1 MMKQIVNRLVVFVAA
16 ILAMFTL
23 LQANP
28 ETAAAAT
35 RELRLGGVH
44 APASFETKELQRF
57 AALVSE
63 KSGGTLKV
71 SVFPAGQLGDAVS
84 MIENVMMGAIDM
96 FANVA
101 DWNQNVVKDYGI
113 MAMPFAFRDEAHMK
127 RFLASDIYGDM
138 KREMIEKKKLRVLA
152 DNWYRVPRVL
162 VTKFPV
168 KSLNDLEGKKFRLAN
183 IKAYVETWKALGMKP
198 TILPWAES
206 YLALKTGVV
215 DGMDSPF
222 SSVFPEKFYQAAP
235 YVTMTNHSIAP
246 FNILISEVVFK
257 KLTPVQ
263 QKALLDAG
271 KEAGDSY
278 TKAIQDQVAGHKA
291 KMIAEGAQVNDIDVK
306 PFVEKAR
313 PVAVRLEKD
322 GDWTPGLFDKVS
334 KL

>member
-1 MMKQIVNRLVVFVAA
+1 MLGIKRLAGTAA
-16 ILAMFTL
+16 ILAML
-23 LQANP
+23 PMVQATP
-28 ETAAAAT
+28 ATAAT
-35 RELRLGGVH
+35 KELRLGGVH
-44 APASFETKELQRF
+44 SPTSFETKGLMRF
-57 AALVSE
+57 AELAAA

-71 SVFPAGQLGDAVS
+71 NVFPAGQLGDAVS
-84 MIENVMMGAIDM
+84 MIENVMMGATDM

-113 MAMPFAFRDEAHMK
+113 MAMPFAFRDQAHMK
-127 RFLASDIYGDM
+127 TFLASDIYAAM
-138 KREMIEKKKLRVLA
+138 KKEMVEKKKLRVLA

-168 KSLNDLEGKKFRLAN
+168 TSIKDLEGRKFRLAN

-222 SSVFPEKFYQAAP
+222 SSVYPEKFYQAAP

-246 FNILISEVVFK
+246 FNILISEVVFQ
-257 KLTPVQ
+257 KLTADQ
-263 QKALLDAG
+263 QKALVEAG
-271 KEAGDSY
+271 KEAGDFY
-278 TKAIQDQVAGHKA
+278 TKSIQDDVQSLTA
-291 KMIAEGAQVNDIDVK
+291 KMVAEGAKVNEIDVK
-306 PFVEKAR
+306 EFVDRAR
-313 PVAVRLEKD
+313 PVATQLEKD
-322 GDWTPGLFDKVS
+322 GDWAPGLFDKVS

>member
-1 MMKQIVNRLVVFVAA
+1 MMQRISRLTVIA
-16 ILAMFTL
+16 ILAIPLMLHATP
-23 LQANP
+23 AM
-28 ETAAAAT
+28 AAAVK
-35 RELRLGGVH
+35 ELRLGGVH
-44 APASFETKELQRF
+44 SPTSFETKEIQRF
-57 AALVSE
+57 AALVAE

-71 SVFPAGQLGDAVS
+71 NVFPAGQLGDAVS
-84 MIENVMMGAIDM
+84 MIENVMMGALDM

-113 MAMPFAFRDEAHMK
+113 MAMPFAFRDQEHMK
-127 RFLASDIYGDM
+127 RFLASDTYTAM
-138 KREMIEKKKLRVLA
+138 KTEMIEKKKLRVLA

-168 KSLNDLEGKKFRLAN
+168 KSIKDLEGKKFRLAN

-206 YLALKTGVV
+206 YLSLKTGVV

-235 YVTMTNHSIAP
+235 YITMTNHSIAP

-257 KLTPVQ
+257 KLTQAQ

-278 TKAIQDQVAGHKA
+278 TKAIKEQVESHKA
-291 KMIAEGAQVNDIDVK
+291 KMIAEGAKVNDIDVK

-313 PVAVRLEKD
+313 PVATRLEKD
-322 GDWTPGLFDKVS
+322 GDWASGLFEKVS

>member
-1 MMKQIVNRLVVFVAA
+1 MRVIKRLVGVAA
-16 ILAMFTL
+16 LLAALPM
-23 LQANP
+23 LQTTPA
-28 ETAAAAT
+28 TAAVK
-35 RELRLGGVH
+35 ELRLGGVH
-44 APASFETKELQRF
+44 SPTSFETKGLERF
-57 AALVSE
+57 AALAAE

-71 SVFPAGQLGDAVS
+71 NVFPAGQLGDAVS
-84 MIENVMMGAIDM
+84 MIENVMMGALDM

-113 MAMPFAFRDEAHMK
+113 MAMPFAFRDMAHMK
-127 RFLASDIYGDM
+127 TFLASDIYAAM
-138 KREMIEKKKLRVLA
+138 KEEMIEKKKLRVLA

-168 KSLNDLEGKKFRLAN
+168 TSIKDLEGRKFRLAN

-206 YLALKTGVV
+206 YLSLKTGVV

-222 SSVFPEKFYQAAP
+222 SSVYPEKFYQAAP

-246 FNILISEVVFK
+246 FNVLISEVVFQ
-257 KLTPVQ
+257 KLTADQ
-263 QKALLDAG
+263 QKALLEAG
-271 KEAGDSY
+271 KEAGEFY
-278 TKAIQDQVAGHKA
+278 TKSIEEQVAVHTA
-291 KMIAEGAQVNDIDVK
+291 KMTEEGAKISNIDVTE
-306 PFVEKAR
+306 FVEKAR
-313 PVAVRLEKD
+313 PVAERLEKD

>member
-1 MMKQIVNRLVVFVAA
+1 MMKCSR
-16 ILAMFTL
+16 ILKAL
-23 LQANP
+23 LP
-28 ETAAAAT
+28 AAAAVALIQAGPALAAT
-35 RELRLGGVH
+35 KELRLGGVH
-44 APASFETKELQRF
+44 APASFETKALEQF
-57 AALVSE
+57 AKLAAE

-71 SVFPAGQLGDAVS
+71 NVFPAGQLGDAVS

-113 MAMPFAFRDEAHMK
+113 MAMPFAFRDQDHVK
-127 RFLASDIYGDM
+127 KFLASDVYAAM
-138 KREMIEKKKLRVLA
+138 KKEMLEKKKLRVLA

-168 KSLNDLEGKKFRLAN
+168 GSLKDLDGKKFRLAN
-183 IKAYVETWKALGMKP
+183 IKAYVETWKALGMKA

-206 YLALKTGVV
+206 YLALKTGIV

-235 YVTMTNHSIAP
+235 FVTMTNHSVAP
-246 FNILISEVVFK
+246 FNVLISEVVFA

-263 QKALLDAG
+263 QKALTDAG
-271 KEAGDSY
+271 REAGDFY
-278 TKAIQDQVAGHKA
+278 TKSIEEQVATHSA
-291 KMIAEGAQVNDIDVK
+291 KMTAEGAKIANIDVR

-313 PVAVRLEKD
+313 AVAAQLEKE

>member
-1 MMKQIVNRLVVFVAA
+1 MLGIKRLVGIATA
-16 ILAMFTL
+16 LAML
-23 LQANP
+23 PMLQATP
-28 ETAAAAT
+28 AAAAT
-35 RELRLGGVH
+35 KELRLGGVH
-44 APASFETKELQRF
+44 SPTSFETKGLMQFAELV
-57 AALVSE
+57 AA

-71 SVFPAGQLGDAVS
+71 NVFPAGQLGDAVS
-84 MIENVMMGAIDM
+84 MIENVMMGATDM

-113 MAMPFAFRDEAHMK
+113 MAMPFAFRDQAHMQK
-127 RFLASDIYGDM
+127 FLASDIYAAM
-138 KREMIEKKKLRVLA
+138 KKEMIEKKKLRVLA

-168 KSLNDLEGKKFRLAN
+168 TSIKDLEGRKFRLAN

-222 SSVFPEKFYQAAP
+222 SSVYPEKFYQAAP

-246 FNILISEVVFK
+246 FNVLISEVVFQ
-257 KLTPVQ
+257 KLTADQ
-263 QKALLDAG
+263 RKWLIEAG
-271 KEAGDSY
+271 KEAGDFY
-278 TKAIQDQVAGHKA
+278 TKAIAEQVQSLTA
-291 KMIAEGAQVNDIDVK
+291 KMVAEGAKVSEIDVK
-306 PFVEKAR
+306 PFVDKAR
-313 PVAVRLEKD
+313 PVAAQLEKE